1 MTRRLTANL
10 FYSIDGI
17 ASDPY
22 KFQHDSFDAGLADFM
37 TEGIARIDDNILGRT
52 SYTEWASYWPTVTD
66 GPDAGFATFINR
78 TRKHVASRQLTQEDL
93 TWENSTLIEGDLV
106 EYVRALKQTEG
117 RDIAVQGSLSIVR
130 QLVEAG
136 EIDALT
142 LIIHPAIAGEGRGLF
157 QGALPTRLKLQ
168 DVKTT
173 ERGNILITYTAFD
186 GSETTGADT
195 TNTDTTS
202 ADHPQG

>member
-1 MTRRLTANL
+1 MTRRLTSNL

-22 KFQHDSFDAGLADFM
+22 KFQHDSFDAGLAELM
-37 TEGIARIDDNILGRT
+37 AEGIERIDDNILGRT
-52 SYTEWASYWPTVTD
+52 SYTEWADYWPNVTE
-66 GPDAGFATFINR
+66 GPDAGFAAFINR
-78 TRKHVASRQLTQEDL
+78 TKKHVASHELTQADL
-93 TWENSTLIEGDLV
+93 TWENSVLIEGDLV

-130 QLVEAG
+130 QLVEAE

-142 LIIHPAIAGEGRGLF
+142 LIIHPAIAGQGRGLF
-157 QGALPTRLKLQ
+157 HGALPTRMKLQ

-173 ERGNILITYTAFD
+173 ERGNILITYGAFEV
-186 GSETTGADT
+186 SE
-195 TNTDTTS
+195 
-202 ADHPQG
+202 